1 VPNPQPYLDLRCR
14 KRRLAGISLLVAA
27 GGTALDQLSK
37 ALMVHQLHLGQVQP
51 VLPGLLQWRLV
62 ENTGAAF
69 SLFHGGVVWLGLI
82 SFLVSLGLVLWLLRR
97 PPRRLSSAVAY
108 GLLLAGAMG
117 NGLDRWRLGA
127 VVDWIEWVPLVP
139 LVNER
144 FPVFNLADVA
154 INMAVA
160 LLLLDTLLQSRRS

>member
-1 VPNPQPYLDLRCR
+1 MPHTPAPHSSRR
-14 KRRLAGISLLVAA
+14 RRLAALSLLVAA
-27 GGTALDQLSK
+27 AGMALDQLTK
-37 ALMVHQLHLGQVQP
+37 ALLLRQLEWGEVQP

-82 SFLVSLGLVLWLLRR
+82 SLLVSLVLVLWLVRR
-97 PPRRLSSAVAY
+97 PPRRSLSAMAY

-117 NGLDRWRLGA
+117 NGLDRWFRGA
-127 VVDWIEWVPLVP
+127 VVDWIEWVPLLP
-139 LVNER
+139 LVNQK

-154 INMAVA
+154 INVAVA
-160 LLLLDTLLQSRRS
+160 LLLLDALLQSRRP

>member
-1 VPNPQPYLDLRCR
+1 MPHPQPSPDFRYR
-14 KRRLAGISLLVAA
+14 KQRLARLSLLVGA
-27 GGTALDQLSK
+27 GGTVLDQLSK
-37 ALMVHQLHLGQVQP
+37 ALVMHRLQWGQVQP
-51 VLPGLLQWRLV
+51 ALPGLLHWRLV

-97 PPRRLSSAVAY
+97 PPRRPLNAVAY

-117 NGLDRWRLGA
+117 NGLDRWFRGA
-127 VVDWIEWVPLVP
+127 VVDWIEWVPLLP
-139 LVNER
+139 LVDQK

-154 INMAVA
+154 INVAVA
-160 LLLLDTLLQSRRS
+160 LLLLDALLQSRRS